1 MNCLIKVGLQA
12 EQTLVIE
19 IFGIENLDDALIKLF
34 IIENFVHILR
44 GNASVDFILDISQA
58 DAQELC

>member
-1 MNCLIKVGLQA
+1 LNCLVKVGLQA

-34 IIENFVHILR
+34 IIENFVHIR
-44 GNASVDFILDISQA
+44 SGNASIDFILDISQA